1 MNDNDIPLIIYES
14 KVSSP
19 DEIINLKKNL
29 EINSKNK
36 KDIKTNI
43 NTNNY
48 TNLKYLKKTSPSKYN
63 YKNLRSS
70 TPEMNKLKSN
80 FKSKKI
86 INKKFS
92 NSQNNFY
99 NQSLLTESNEYNYIS
114 KPNKLRNEF
123 QLLLGKL
130 NNNSTKEIAFSQIK
144 DLIKNNNTQNDLRI
158 YISCLSTNNQ
168 TCSIGAKEIYALLYG
183 LISNVYQENLMDPL
197 DNPPNIIK
205 TINRILNHIFKFYLS
220 YNSYNIHKACALSIC
235 DIFENCMPKDN
246 LKIIKMI
253 FIESLLNLIS
263 IGTNKIIQNGAA
275 ICLSDFIFHIGKNLN
290 ENEIYNKIL
299 ISINEKIINLCCRHS
314 QDNPFIF
321 EALYNLIFFTDI
333 EIYNNNFKEIYDKIS
348 DILSENKDK
357 FSINTKINCLNIL
370 NLIAIKAEKIADMS
384 IGYYQDEIMK
394 IIQLNVKDKNLKIQK
409 SAKET
414 LKNWIRLKEIYNN
427 YDVQKRELNKELNF
441 DIDKNK
447 YNMKNSEF
455 PVKKMDKLNFLR
467 NLAKMSKIDNNTNN
481 NVNFEKELTLELKNR
496 VYDNGI
502 NNVIQ
507 LSNLIHNKKE
517 KNAFSKG
524 TNFEKE
530 INNFL
535 KNSNQVK
542 KYNAYNLNV
551 PIKNENKINNNNNN
565 LNKEE
570 LQKIS
575 KEFSLKKEKVDD
587 IENDKMNL
595 YNENNSE
602 NENQDDYF
610 NPIQQKKNEQNLNNI
625 IDDFENNYQYDY
637 KKNNMNLMN
646 NNNFFDN
653 NNQEINFEENNI
665 NNEKHFI
672 INNRNINNERININE
687 ENENFISNNEINN
700 LFNRNEQYI
709 ENNQFKNH
717 NLNNQNQIQN
727 NINSDLKLTF
737 QNLFNNT
744 LLKSFTDFENNIN
757 KKLYDM
763 NLKINDISDKIN
775 EYKENQQN
783 NQNLLNS
790 IDSTKYY
797 INNQQFKTNNNLEN
811 SKITKSNT
819 TKTNIKKEKDT
830 LKNKTTNNESDCQII
845 KNWKDALSLIDN
857 NYPNEAY
864 IKILNT
870 GDDIYLLRLV
880 CITGPIFNKLNP
892 EISKRVLMRINMISR
907 SHQIQGLL
915 ISLIRNSLKYKVFN
929 LLNNQEKNDVLD
941 SLYEFSGINNNFGSD
956 AAELYTQITQNKF
969 K

>member
-1 MNDNDIPLIIYES
+1 MNDNDIPLIIYDS
-14 KVSSP
+14 KISSP
-19 DEIINLKKNL
+19 DEILNLKKNL

-36 KDIKTNI
+36 KDI
-43 NTNNY
+43 NTNNNTY
-48 TNLKYLKKTSPSKYN
+48 LRNLKKTSPPKYN

-80 FKSKKI
+80 FKSKKT

-99 NQSLLTESNEYNYIS
+99 NPSLITESNEFDYIS

-144 DLIKNNNTQNDLRI
+144 DLIINNNTQNDLRI

-183 LISNVYQENLMDPL
+183 LISNVYQENLLDPL

-220 YNSYNIHKACALSIC
+220 HNSNNIHKACAFSIC

-275 ICLSDFIFHIGKNLN
+275 ICLSDFIFHIGKNIN
-290 ENEIYNKIL
+290 ENEIYNKL
-299 ISINEKIINLCCRHS
+299 LVSINEKIINLCCRHS
-314 QDNPFIF
+314 QDNSYIF

-333 EIYNNNFKEIYDKIS
+333 EIYNNNFKEIYDKIT
-348 DILSENKDK
+348 DILSENKEK
-357 FSINTKINCLNIL
+357 FSIDTKINCLNIL

-394 IIQLNVKDKNLKIQK
+394 IIQLNVKNKNLKIQK

-414 LKNWIRLKEIYNN
+414 LKSWIRLKEIYNN
-427 YDVQKRELNKELNF
+427 YDIQKRELNKDLNF
-441 DIDKNK
+441 DIDKDK

-467 NLAKMSKIDNNTNN
+467 NLAKMSKIDNKTNN
-481 NVNFEKELTLELKNR
+481 NINFEKELTLELKNR

-507 LSNLIHNKKE
+507 LSNLIQNKKE

-530 INNFL
+530 INDFL
-535 KNSNQVK
+535 KNSHQVK

-551 PIKNENKINNNNNN
+551 PIKNEKKINDTN

-575 KEFSLKKEKVDD
+575 KEISLKKERVDD

-595 YNENNSE
+595 YNESNSE

-610 NPIQQKKNEQNLNNI
+610 NPIQQKQNEQNNNNI
-625 IDDFENNYQYDY
+625 INEFTNNYRDDNR
-637 KKNNMNLMN
+637 KNNMYLGN

-653 NNQEINFEENNI
+653 NNQEINFDENNI

-672 INNRNINNERININE
+672 INKTNINNKRININE
-687 ENENFISNNEINN
+687 ENDNFISKNEMND
-700 LFNRNEQYI
+700 LFNRDEENI
-709 ENNQFKNH
+709 EINQFNNQ
-717 NLNNQNQIQN
+717 NLNNQNKVRN
-727 NINSDLKLTF
+727 SINSDLKFTF
-737 QNLFNNT
+737 KNLFNNT
-744 LLKSFTDFENNIN
+744 LLKSFIDFEKNIN
-757 KKLYDM
+757 QKLNDM
-763 NLKINDISDKIN
+763 NLRINDISDKIN

-783 NQNLLNS
+783 NKNLLNS
-790 IDSTKYY
+790 FDSTKYY
-797 INNQQFKTNNNLEN
+797 INNQQFKINNNLEN
-811 SKITKSNT
+811 SKITKSNS
-819 TKTNIKKEKDT
+819 TKTNIKKDKDNIQ
-830 LKNKTTNNESDCQII
+830 NKITNNESDCQII
-845 KNWKDALSLIDN
+845 KNWKDALSLIDK

-864 IKILNT
+864 TKILNT

-941 SLYEFSGINNNFGSD
+941 SLYEFSGINNIIGSD
-956 AAELYTQITQNKF
+956 AAELYTQITHNKF